1 MGFDLE
7 ATETISSTRLGDWTA
22 IDIVLSRKQY
32 VLCACDNSRL
42 AILLK
47 GAPYHT
53 VAERLP
59 AELGA
64 LLASMNLSKELIA
77 EEIGRMD
84 TIHYAKTVNRSILGT
99 LNEYTYQLKF
109 DDQVGRFDHD
119 DLLRMSF
126 KLSGMISLVLKAATP
141 MEATLDIFER
151 KFGRLRLV

>member
-1 MGFDLE
+1 MGFDTD
-7 ATETISSTRLGDWTA
+7 ATEIVSTTRLGDWTA
-22 IDIVLSRKQY
+22 TDIILSRKQY

-42 AILLK
+42 AIILK

-64 LLASMNLSKELIA
+64 LLASMGISKEMIA
-77 EEIGRMD
+77 HETSRME

-109 DDQVGRFDHD
+109 DDQMGRFDHD

-126 KLSGMISLVLKAATP
+126 KLSQMISLVLKAATP

-151 KFGRLRLV
+151 KFGGLRLV